1 MSEDLTKNLPP
12 EGVGIILTRLDSVDT
27 RLTSLEERVDRRLS
41 ETRPIW
47 EQVLARMDVFDEK
60 LGAFDEKLGAFDE
73 KLGAFDEK
81 LGVQDQKIENLGL
94 DMRAGFKRL
103 DRHMAQL
110 HSDVVTVRS
119 DQNDLERRMDR
130 LEDRFEPKP
139 TP

>member
-1 MSEDLTKNLPP
+1 MSEDLTKTLPP

-60 LGAFDEKLGAFDE
+60 LGAFDEKLGA
-73 KLGAFDEK
+73 
-81 LGVQDQKIENLGL
+81 QDQKIENLGL

-130 LEDRFEPKP
+130 LEDRLEPKP